1 MPEGRPQAPN
11 HSASRGARIETIAVI
26 GAGAAGRTIAHAAAL
41 GGYRTILEDI
51 LPTSLR
57 KAESAIR
64 ARLDER
70 VRAGTLP
77 QAEADAAIRRIEY
90 AGTVEQAARGADL
103 VIECVP
109 QELESKR
116 EIFLL
121 LDKMCLPRT
130 ILVANTKDIG
140 INEIA
145 SVTYRGDRCLG
156 MRFEGDRVEVIGGR
170 ETSPETLAAGVAVAK
185 RVARE
190 VTVRRDDARSAD
202 AADPAL

>member
-1 MPEGRPQAPN
+1 MPEEHPGAREAG
-11 HSASRGARIETIAVI
+11 ASGEPRIETIAVI
-26 GAGAAGRTIAHAAAL
+26 GAGAAGRLVAHAAAI

-57 KAESAIR
+57 KAEGAIR
-64 ARLDER
+64 ASLDER
-70 VRAGTLP
+70 VTQGKLP
-77 QAEADAAIRRIEY
+77 QADADAAFRRIEY
-90 AGTVEQAARGADL
+90 AGTVEQAARAADL

-130 ILVANTKDIG
+130 ILVANTKEIG

-145 SVTYRGDRCLG
+145 SVTYRGDRCVG
-156 MRFEGDRVEVIGGR
+156 MRFDGERIEVIGGR
-170 ETSPETLAAGVAVAK
+170 ETSAETLEAAVAVAK
-185 RVARE
+185 RLARE
-190 VTVRRDDARSAD
+190 VAVRHDAARSVD
-202 AADPAL
+202 AGNTVL